1 MKANDIMYKV
11 RLYVGDTDKKSISD
25 WEIINSINDA
35 LRLTA
40 EESARL
46 GGSVFRMKSDIT
58 ITDGS
63 ASLPTGYL
71 QIIKAFGGSGAE
83 MLNVHTD
90 IPEEGEFSITGGTIY
105 SGENTLELWYFGYPE
120 TVLSVASTID
130 LPDSYISPVARVS
143 AALLKNNI
151 DEAVATADYFMGAKL
166 NRQEQK
172 G

>member
-1 MKANDIMYKV
+1 MTANDIMYKV

-46 GGSVFRMKSDIT
+46 GGSVFRMKADIT

-90 IPEEGEFSITGGTIY
+90 IPEEGEFSITGSTIY

-151 DEAVATADYFMGAKL
+151 DEAVATADYFMGAQL